1 MKKDLLTGALLVGE
15 VVLAA
20 GAAAALNTAKTNSV
34 RGTYAVAVKA
44 DGTGGVDLDL
54 AAGIAL
60 LLVSAIAPDA
70 LAPHVAA
77 VGAGAL
83 ACYTAR
89 EGAQLGAQHAAQS
102 QQMGTTSA
110 AVAGSLSQYFPNG
123 QRGLPV
129 AHVNAD
135 MFAQQFAGVR

>member
-20 GAAAALNTAKTNSV
+20 GAAAALNTAKANSV

-54 AAGIAL
+54 AAGVAL
-60 LLVSAIAPDA
+60 LLVSAILPDGI
-70 LAPHVAA
+70 APHAAA

-89 EGAQLGAQHAAQS
+89 EGASLGAQHAAQNTTMAGT
-102 QQMGTTSA
+102 QQTA
-110 AVAGSLSQYFPNG
+110 AGSLSQYFPN
-123 QRGLPV
+123 QRMGLPV
-129 AHVNAD
+129 GHVNAD
-135 MFAQQFAGVR
+135 SFAAQFAGVR